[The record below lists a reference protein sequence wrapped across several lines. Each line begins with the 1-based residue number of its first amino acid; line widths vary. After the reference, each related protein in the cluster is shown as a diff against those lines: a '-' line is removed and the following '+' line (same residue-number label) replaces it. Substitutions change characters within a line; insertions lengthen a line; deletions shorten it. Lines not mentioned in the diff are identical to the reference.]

1 MTERSERFRSRRA
14 RLDSQTG
21 NTTPPIADAKLVGG
35 TLSQEIDW
43 TLIDSVALKVPVF
56 NHEVT
61 EEEVTRCLSDLDK
74 VFTPQKYDALFDGIR
89 DTLIDQLL
97 GPVGL
102 SRSDL
107 KEVDREFFGYGGEEG
122 VKEHYGKGFDA
133 TRKGYRKDKMKP
145 DGTITDEYTGQS
157 HHLYEMDLDHI
168 ISKKELH
175 DKGGFM
181 LEPDER
187 AELGNDPDN
196 LAITHQS
203 INRSKGSGRLEDQP
217 NTDKR
222 RTKPAQAR
230 AEKAV
235 KSHIR
240 RGVVVGRAAKDGVK
254 VGTRQGLQ
262 QALPLLVS
270 ELISAVL
277 SEVWD
282 VFERGWKGGN
292 YNLSWLEILKRRL
305 KRVMHHLLA
314 RWQDVAAAFGTG
326 WLSGFLSAI
335 MTALLNMFVR
345 TGQSVVRI
353 IREGFLSIMRAI
365 NVLLHPP
372 EGMSLRE
379 AAHEASKAFTA
390 GLVVTGGI
398 LAGEAIAKSLSA
410 MPLGFGD
417 VLASVLGG
425 LISGLGSLFVVFM
438 LDKLDL
444 FGVAFDERHTF
455 IMGALEDRISTA
467 TRKIEGIAV
476 DSGLIGSGRLPAE
489 PSAL

>member
-21 NTTPPIADAKLVGG
+21 NILPPMADAKLVGDM
-35 TLSQEIDW
+35 LSQEIDW

-61 EEEVTRCLSDLDK
+61 GEEVTRCLSDLDEA
-74 VFTPQKYDALFDGIR
+74 FTQQKYDALFDGIK

-97 GPVGL
+97 GRTLGL
-102 SRSDL
+102 SRSGL
-107 KEVDREFFGYGGEEG
+107 MEADRKFEKYKD
-122 VKEHYGKGFDA
+122 VKNDYSKGFYA
-133 TRKGYRKDKMKP
+133 TRKGYKEDKIKA
-145 DGTITDEYTGQS
+145 DGMITDEYTGRS
-157 HHLYEMDLDHI
+157 HHPNEMDLDHI
-168 ISKKELH
+168 IPKKKLH
-175 DKGGFM
+175 KKGGFM
-181 LEPDER
+181 LDPDER
-187 AELGNDPDN
+187 AALGNDLGN
-196 LAITHQS
+196 LAFTHQS
-203 INRSKGSGRLEDQP
+203 KNRSKGSGRLEDQS

-230 AEKAV
+230 AENAV
-235 KSHIR
+235 KSHITT
-240 RGVVVGRAAKDGVK
+240 GLVVGRAAKDGVK

-262 QALPLLVS
+262 QALALLVS
-270 ELISAVL
+270 ELISAVF
-277 SEVWD
+277 SEVKD
-282 VFERGWKGGN
+282 VFERGWKGGD
-292 YNLSWLEILKRRL
+292 YSLRWLKILKKRL
-305 KRVMHHLLA
+305 NRIKKHLLA
-314 RWQDVAAAFGTG
+314 RWQDVAAAFGTS

-345 TGQSVVRI
+345 TGRSVVRI
-353 IREGFLSIMRAI
+353 IREGFLSIMKAI
-365 NVLLHPP
+365 NVLLRPP

-379 AAHEASKAFTA
+379 AAHEASKVFTA

-398 LAGEAIAKSLSA
+398 LAGEAIAQSLPP
-410 MPLGFGD
+410 PLGFGD

-455 IMGALEDRISTA
+455 IMGALEDRISGA
-467 TRKIEGIAV
+467 TRKIEDIAAE
-476 DSGLIGSGRLPAE
+476 SGLIGSVRSHAE